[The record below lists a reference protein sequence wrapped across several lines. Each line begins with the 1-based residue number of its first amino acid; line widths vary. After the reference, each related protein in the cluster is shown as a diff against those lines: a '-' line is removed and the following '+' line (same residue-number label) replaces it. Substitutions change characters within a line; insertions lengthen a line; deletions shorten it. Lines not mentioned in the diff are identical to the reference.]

1 MSIYAILMAGG
12 ESSRMGAPKPL
23 LEWSPAPGL
32 RTGGR
37 TLIEYQLEQLRL
49 AGVGRIVVV
58 LGHRADDV
66 HPFVHRAGALA
77 VINELYTEGR
87 ASSVRVG
94 AAALGEDTDAVLL
107 LNVDQPRPHAVMARL
122 LEAHRRDKNLITV
135 PVFDGKRGHPIVVA
149 GSLLPEL
156 REVREATQGLRAV
169 IQRHESQVAEVQF
182 DTPVVL
188 LDINLPEEYAQ
199 ARAQYFDQVAI

>member
-12 ESSRMGAPKPL
+12 ESTRMGAPKPL
-23 LEWSPAPGL
+23 LEWSEAATP
-32 RTGGR
+32 GR
-37 TLIEYQLEQLRL
+37 TLIEYQLQQLQL
-49 AGVGRIVVV
+49 AGVDRTVVV

-66 HPFVHRAGALA
+66 RPFVRRAGALA

-94 AAALGEDTDAVLL
+94 AAALGEDTEAVLL
-107 LNVDQPRPHAVMARL
+107 LNVDQPRPHTVIARL
-122 LEAHRRDKNLITV
+122 LEVHRRDKNQITV
-135 PVFDGKRGHPIVVA
+135 PVFEGKRGHPIVVA

-156 REVREATQGLRAV
+156 RQVREATQGLRAV
-169 IQRHESQVAEVQF
+169 IQRHESEVVEVSF
-182 DTPVVL
+182 DTSVVL

-199 ARAQYFDQVAI
+199 ARARYFEQVAI

>member
-1 MSIYAILMAGG
+1 MSINAILMAGG
-12 ESSRMGAPKPL
+12 ESSRMGASKPL
-23 LEWSPAPGL
+23 LEWGEADTP
-32 RTGGR
+32 GR
-37 TLIEYQLEQLRL
+37 TLIEYQLQELRL
-49 AGVGRIVVV
+49 AGVDRTVVV

-66 HPFVHRAGALA
+66 RPLVHRAGALA

-94 AAALGEDTDAVLL
+94 AAALGEDTEAVLL
-107 LNVDQPRPHAVMARL
+107 LNVDQPRPHAVMAL
-122 LEAHRRDKNLITV
+122 LLAAHRRDKNLITV

-169 IQRHESQVAEVQF
+169 IQRHESEVTEVPV
-182 DTPVVL
+182 DTPIVL
-188 LDINLPEEYAQ
+188 LDINIPEEYAR
-199 ARAQYFDQVAI
+199 AREQYFQQVAT